1 MIRSPEIRASRNKLV
16 KLTSALMYAAREHTT
31 ARSHLGGLYNE
42 VCLKRG
48 RVPSVP
54 LRLLVPDPGEVR
66 LHDFI
71 PTDGNVSAQELLT
84 LCLLVRSRDPRLVLE
99 LGTFDG
105 NTALQLAANL
115 HPSARL
121 VTVDLPPGSDV
132 PTGGDDFDYGCVDA
146 PHRGQ
151 LRFAGT
157 AYASR
162 IRTVQGNTLEL
173 DFAYACGG
181 IKPGFIFVDAGHSEV
196 CVRNDSVKSLSVL
209 APGGMIAW
217 HDYGQSWP
225 GVYNYLNKLAAEIPL
240 VHIAGTSIVVYD
252 EWEAFRAEW

>member
-1 MIRSPEIRASRNKLV
+1 MIRPPEIRASRNKLV
-16 KLTSALMYAAREHTT
+16 KLTSALVHAARETTT
-31 ARSHLGGLYNE
+31 ARTHLGGLYNE
-42 VCLKRG
+42 ACLKRG
-48 RVPSVP
+48 RVPTVP
-54 LRLLVPDPGEVR
+54 LRQVVPQPGEVR

-71 PTDGNVSAQELLT
+71 STDGNVSAEELLA

-115 HPSARL
+115 HPEARL
-121 VTVDLPPGSDV
+121 ITVDLPPGSAV
-132 PTGGDDFDYGCVDA
+132 PASGDDFDYGCVDA

-157 AYASR
+157 AYAER
-162 IRTVQGNTLEL
+162 IRTVHGNTLEL
-173 DFAYACGG
+173 DFARVCGG
-181 IKPGFIFVDAGHSEV
+181 IKPGFIFVDAGHSEA
-196 CVRNDSVKSLSVL
+196 CVRNDSVKSLAAL
-209 APGGMIAW
+209 APGGVIAW

-225 GVYNYLNKLAAEIPL
+225 GVYNYLNQLAADLPL
-240 VHIAGTSIVVYD
+240 VHLAGTSLVVYD